1 VTAIRRLLGTLL
13 QFPSA
18 IAGLA
23 IVVAMVLFAL
33 YALVT
38 IPYPEAVRLWRG
50 GEDVWSDNPRTVPPA
65 WVNWWP
71 GSNRPTTIRID
82 SATEPGIKTRES
94 LDDDLDEVVID
105 FTIDYGFDG
114 FPQEI
119 TLFFT
124 ATYDAS
130 RPNVTMT
137 WTTPDGREVRM
148 GNLTLRPS
156 EAFRAS
162 QETRLERRLNGLPP
176 EIGLFA
182 DPDDPSRPLKG
193 TYGLRVEGLL
203 FEEAADLD
211 ARLVV
216 YGQVHGWAGT
226 DHRRRDLGVALLWGA
241 PIALAFGLLA
251 AVGTIVTTMFIAA
264 MGVWFGGWIDA
275 TIQRIT
281 EVNII
286 LPFLPILIMVGTFYS
301 RSIWVLL
308 VVVVLLGI
316 FSAGI
321 KTYRAI
327 FLQIKQAPYIEA
339 ARAYGAGNMRIIV
352 RYMIPRIIPVLVPAF
367 VSAVPSYVFL
377 EASLAVLGLG
387 DPVLPTWGKVINDAQ
402 ANGALFRGHY
412 FWVLQP
418 AALLLVTGFGFA
430 LVGFALDRVFNP
442 RLRDV

>member
-1 VTAIRRLLGTLL
+1 
-13 QFPSA
+13 
-18 IAGLA
+18 
-23 IVVAMVLFAL
+23 
-33 YALVT
+33 
-38 IPYPEAVRLWRG
+38 VRLWRG
-50 GEDVWSDNPRTVPPA
+50 GEDVWSDNPRTVPPS

-71 GSNRPTTIRID
+71 GNNRPTTIKID

-94 LDDDLDEVVID
+94 LDDELDEVVID
-105 FTIDYGFDG
+105 YAFDYRFDG

-124 ATYDAS
+124 ATFAES
-130 RPNVTMT
+130 RPNVMMT
-137 WTTPDGREVRM
+137 WTTPDGREVRL

-156 EAFRAS
+156 EAFRVS

-176 EIGLFA
+176 EVGLFA
-182 DPDDPSRPLKG
+182 DPDDPSRSLKG

-203 FEEAADLD
+203 FEEEADLD

-367 VSAVPSYVFL
+367 VSAVPTYVFL